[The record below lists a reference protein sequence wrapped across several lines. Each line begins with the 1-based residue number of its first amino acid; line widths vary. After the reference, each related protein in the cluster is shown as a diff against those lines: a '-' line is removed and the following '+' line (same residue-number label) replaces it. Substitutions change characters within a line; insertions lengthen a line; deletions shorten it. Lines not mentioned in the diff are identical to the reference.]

1 MKLRLFL
8 SSVSSALLAA
18 GICLGAASYKPGTLL
33 EYADHQGHSY
43 YCIEAHDPDHLLI
56 GHATHAQLKS
66 QMGKPVLLKYDDESI
81 WVRSPHG
88 RTLRLRQDYLTR
100 AFPPGSP
107 CEQVVEA
114 ALKRLNAPQKNL
126 IVRDPH

>member
-1 MKLRLFL
+1 MKLRLL
-8 SSVSSALLAA
+8 WPSVSSVLLAA
-18 GICLGAASYKPGTLL
+18 GLCLGANYKQGTLL
-33 EYADHQGHSY
+33 EYADHEGHSY
-43 YCIEAHDPDHLLI
+43 YCIEARDPDHLLI
-56 GHATHAQLKS
+56 GQATSSKLKS
-66 QMGKPVLLKYDDESI
+66 QVGKPVLLKYNDESI

-114 ALKRLNAPQKNL
+114 ALKRLTAPQKNL
-126 IVRDPH
+126 IVRDSH